1 MVRGPHPRYRPR
13 DAQRPCATPQNNR
26 SSRQT
31 RILRLPHQEE
41 SVPAESHSEVTASA
55 RLETTSMQE
64 RRPPPWFAQLVLI
77 ARWFE
82 QRNMLTPINEALH
95 FRRRVDATAALDVVL
110 LMLAALI
117 GQRSIAATFDALVPV
132 MSALPSLWARKR
144 LLSRSAISRLLA
156 ALTAHELDKMQS
168 LFCLRFASTA
178 CATSARAA

>member
-1 MVRGPHPRYRPR
+1 M
-13 DAQRPCATPQNNR
+13 
-26 SSRQT
+26 
-31 RILRLPHQEE
+31 
-41 SVPAESHSEVTASA
+41 PAESRNEVTASA
-55 RLETTSMQE
+55 RLETTSVQE

-144 LLSRSAISRLLA
+144 LPSRSAISRLLA
-156 ALTAHELDKMQS
+156 ALTARELDKMQS
-168 LFCLRFASTA
+168 LFCPRFASTA